1 MTQEEH
7 DAAVAAFIDA
17 RGVTRCPTAC
27 AGRTQGSVAEA
38 DRLVLRRRD
47 DEIEARHERHRQAAA
62 HRFVIPAAF
71 PAASPGAP
79 AA

>member
-7 DAAVAAFIDA
+7 EAAVAAFINA

-47 DEIEARHERHRQAAA
+47 EELDARRDERHRHAAQ
-62 HRFVIPAAF
+62 RFGTAA
-71 PAASPGAP
+71 
-79 AA
+79 